1 MGRRWTVRCVAIS
14 RESASAD
21 DSLVCVTAVHRVGLV
36 QAAALAICFLPACHA
51 VFGQGR
57 DDGLATFFMGRVQY
71 SGSRGADCAG
81 VGQNLTQLVSQV
93 STIHVGE
100 ERKISLTD
108 PQLFE
113 TPFLFMNG
121 HNDFV
126 YTDRELANLRTY
138 LEHGGFL
145 FASGCCTNP
154 AFPAAWRREMGRL
167 FPGSNV
173 TPMPYDHPIYRA
185 FYRIE
190 RVRSI
195 HRNQNVYLEGLFYE
209 QRLVAVI
216 CEDGLCCAFSANN
229 ACNVGRGIS
238 PDDGKKLALNIAV
251 YAMTH

>member
-1 MGRRWTVRCVAIS
+1 MNVNSHRCLLILIIGTLLTPATAQS
-14 RESASAD
+14 PTGESTSD
-21 DSLVCVTAVHRVGLV
+21 PTTS
-36 QAAALAICFLPACHA
+36 
-51 VFGQGR
+51 
-57 DDGLATFFMGRVQY
+57 FFMGRIKY
-71 SGSRGADCAG
+71 SKNNGNDCSG
-81 VGQNLTQLVSQV
+81 VGRNLTKLVSEV
-93 STIHVGE
+93 STIRIGDE
-100 ERKISLTD
+100 ERIEFTD
-108 PQLFE
+108 PQMFE

-126 YTDRELANLRTY
+126 YTDRELSNLRTY

-167 FPGSNV
+167 FPGATV
-173 TPMPYDHPIYRA
+173 KRMPYDHPIYRA

-209 QRLVAVI
+209 ERLVAVI